1 MQRPDFRE
9 STQLIRELEGYL
21 ADLRSIFDGTRML
34 EERARDLCGTKMMAY
49 AAEAL
54 AGIPVEEL
62 KNSKA
67 GIRTAALEEA
77 GYRSLNDLYRVTD
90 AELCAVPGIGE
101 KQTAVI
107 RSIIDEFLNNLAQHA
122 RFSLTSEDGKVT
134 DPGLICAFTRFRRAE
149 AVAKDAE
156 LVFGEAEVFLPD
168 TIASVKIRSMARWVF
183 SFFATKEET
192 VVALNLLRDYR
203 ESEKYRAGEDAI
215 IRYRN
220 AEGISEAEALAA
232 FEQNPAAYY
241 ALLERLTGAAVQ
253 ETLIYS
259 SIPETMAAEISRQEL
274 NLNGFQGDLRAY
286 QRFGAQYILHQGRV
300 LLGDEMGLGKTVQA
314 IASMAHL
321 HENDPTSRFL
331 VVCPASVLVNW
342 CREIR
347 KFSVIPV
354 HLLHGTSLENAFASW
369 LDEGGVAVTNYE
381 SMGRIVDRI
390 DNHLHLSLLVID
402 EAHYIKN
409 PSAQRTKHIR
419 RLDDESE
426 RILMMTGTPLENKVD
441 EMCEL
446 LAFIRPDMVENVRE
460 QAAMRHLD
468 TFKEMLSPVYL
479 RRQADQVLAELPPL
493 IENEEWCEMTP
504 GDRIYYAAAI
514 AGRNFMAMRRV
525 SFLQEDLKTSSKAQ
539 RLLELC
545 SEARSEGRKIV
556 IFSYF
561 RETVRKTLELLRAEY
576 AGPGDRG
583 ASGVSGDRVF
593 IAEIN
598 GSIAAAERQTLIDR
612 FHDSEPGSVL
622 VCQIQAGGTGLNI
635 QTASVVIFCEPQI
648 KPSLERQAISRVY
661 RMGQIRNV
669 LAFRLL
675 CENTVDEAIVEILK
689 TKQFEF
695 DSFADESAA
704 ADAADMLSEKEW
716 ISSVIEAEKEK
727 WGSE

>member
-9 STQLIRELEGYL
+9 SAQLIRELEGYL
-21 ADLRSIFDGTRML
+21 ADLRGIFDGTRTA
-34 EERARDLCGTKMMAY
+34 EERARDLCGTKMMAN
-49 AAEAL
+49 AGEAL

-67 GIRTAALEEA
+67 GIRTAALKEA
-77 GYRSLNDLYRVTD
+77 GYHTLNDLYRVTD
-90 AELCAVPGIGE
+90 TELCAVPGVGE
-101 KQTAVI
+101 KQAAAI

-122 RFSLTSEDGKVT
+122 RISLTSEDGKVT
-134 DPGLICAFTRFRRAE
+134 DPELICAFSRLRSAE

-156 LVFGEAEVFLPD
+156 PVFGEAETFLPD
-168 TIASVKIRSMARWVF
+168 TIASVKIRNMAHWLF
-183 SFFATKEET
+183 SFSATKEET
-192 VVALNLLRDYR
+192 AVALNLLRDYR
-203 ESEKYRAGEDAI
+203 ESEKFRAGEEAI
-215 IRYRN
+215 SRYKK
-220 AEGISEAEALAA
+220 AENMSDAEALAD

-241 ALLERLTGAAVQ
+241 ALLERLTGAAVR

-259 SIPETMAAEISRQEL
+259 SIPETMAAEISRKEL
-274 NLNGFQGDLRAY
+274 NLGGFQGDLRAY

-314 IASMAHL
+314 IAAMVHL
-321 HENDPTSRFL
+321 HENDPSGRFL
-331 VVCPASVLVNW
+331 IVCPASVLVNW

-347 KFSVIPV
+347 KFSTIPV
-354 HLLHGTSLENAFASW
+354 HLLHGAGLENAFASW
-369 LDEGGVAVTNYE
+369 LDEGGAAVTNYE

-390 DNHLHLSLLVID
+390 DNHLRLSLLVID

-426 RILMMTGTPLENKVD
+426 RILMMTGTPLENNVH

-446 LAFIRPDMVENVRE
+446 LAFVRPDMVDRVRE

-468 TFKEMLSPVYL
+468 AFKEMLSPVYL

-493 IENEEWCEMTP
+493 IENEEWCEMTS
-504 GDRIYYAAAI
+504 GDRIYYSKAVLD
-514 AGRNFMAMRRV
+514 RNFMAMRRV
-525 SFLQEDLKTSSKAQ
+525 SFLQDDLMTSSKAQ

-545 SEARSEGRKIV
+545 SESRSEGRKIV

-561 RETVRKTLELLRAEY
+561 RETVRKTLDLLRKEY
-576 AGPGDRG
+576 AGAGDSS
-583 ASGVSGDRVF
+583 ASGGRVF

-612 FHDSEPGSVL
+612 FQNAEPGSIL

-635 QTASVVIFCEPQI
+635 QAASVVIFCEPQI
-648 KPSLERQAISRVY
+648 KPSLERQAVSRVY

-675 CENTVDEAIVEILK
+675 CENTVDEAIVDLLK
-689 TKQFEF
+689 TKQLEF

-704 ADAADMLSEKEW
+704 ADAADMLEEKEW
-716 ISSVIEAEKEK
+716 ISSVIEAESAK
-727 WGSE
+727 WGE